1 MHERNLAL
9 SDKTLLITGPTGAGK
24 SRKAVKLHAIS
35 KRANEPFIHVNLCNF
50 ARDLFESE
58 LFGHSRGAFTGAHT
72 DKAGFLA
79 SVGRGTLFLDEV
91 GELSPETQAKLLML
105 LEEGIYYPVGS
116 TTPKR
121 FEGRLIFATNR
132 ELAEMAKKGEFREDL
147 YHRLRTFELKLES
160 LSSFPQLKDTVQN
173 FFVRAKQEAG
183 KSTLLLSSEV
193 ENFLYTYHWP
203 GNYRELKN
211 LLEYFVT
218 VANEVVHLEHL
229 PPYLKSVDK
238 QDFGDSQD
246 YHGALATFER
256 AFLTRMLRERGYRI
270 NKTAREI
277 NISKVTLLSKMK
289 KYDIKKENN
298 NLSGEKAI

>member
-24 SRKAVKLHAIS
+24 SRKAAKLHAIS
-35 KRANEPFIHVNLCNF
+35 KRASEPFIHVNLCNF

-116 TTPKR
+116 TTPKK
-121 FEGRLIFATNR
+121 FEGRLVFATNR

-147 YHRLRTFELKLES
+147 HHRLRTFELKLES
-160 LSSFPQLKDTVQN
+160 LSSSPHLKDTVQN
-173 FFVRAKQEAG
+173 FFVRAKQEAR
-183 KSTLLLSSEV
+183 KSTLILSSEV
-193 ENFLYTYHWP
+193 ENFLYSYHWP

-218 VANEVVHLEHL
+218 VANGVVQLEHL
-229 PPYLKSVDK
+229 PPYLKSVGK
-238 QDFGDSQD
+238 QDFVDSQD